1 MYSDVARK
9 PYVIEVNGLK
19 IRIQHIDIIQNHIT
33 FFRQQTKC
41 LNSQASV
48 ILVFVRYYLLYRWN
62 ITES

>member
-19 IRIQHIDIIQNHIT
+19 IWIQHIDIIQNHII
-33 FFRQQTKC
+33 FFRQQKKC

-48 ILVFVRYYLLYRWN
+48 
-62 ITES
+62 TETSDSLTDFSIVN

>member
-19 IRIQHIDIIQNHIT
+19 IRIQHTDNIQNHIT

-41 LNSQASV
+41 LNSQVSA
-48 ILVFVRYYLLYRWN
+48 INGLRC
-62 ITES
+62 